1 VRESDVAGVEKL
13 KSFRVAETEN
23 GRERKTKLGRE
34 NLD

>member
-23 GRERKTKLGRE
+23 GRERKQNWVERT
-34 NLD
+34 